1 MNELFLV
8 LFMILLSAFFSGT
21 EIAYFSANRLKIEL
35 RNKQGELN
43 ARILSG
49 FMHKPGTFI
58 TTLLIGNN
66 LALVLYGLGFSR
78 LLDPWM
84 QEIAPS
90 SASGFSLISI
100 LLQTIISTLIILLFG
115 EFIPKAIFRRD
126 PDRMIQLISFPML
139 LFSWILFPVSWIV
152 SRISYALMKYVFR
165 VSTVGEKLVLG
176 RTDLD
181 RFMKET
187 LHSEDG
193 SGKEGNPDI
202 DTEAFNKALDFNKT
216 RVRDIM
222 VPRIDIE
229 AIPADISVP
238 EIRNRFLETGLSR
251 LVVYEDTLD
260 QIKGTVHSI
269 ELFKRPATI
278 EEMIQPVLI
287 VPETMPAHLLLR
299 EFTQKRKSTAIVVD
313 EFGGTSGLVTV
324 EDLVE
329 EILGDIED
337 EHDAP
342 EEEDLLEKQEG
353 PNEWLFSARQS
364 VDYLNETYAFD
375 LPEGDYATLGGFVL
389 HIAETIPAAGDHVPF
404 KDLIFT
410 IVEAE
415 HNRIETLR
423 VVRQESS

>member
-1 MNELFLV
+1 MDEFLV
-8 LFMILLSAFFSGT
+8 LCMILLSAFFSGT

-66 LALVLYGLGFSR
+66 LALVLYGMAFNR
-78 LLDPWM
+78 ILDPWI
-84 QEIAPS
+84 QNIIPAATS
-90 SASGFSLISI
+90 SFSLFSI
-100 LLQTIISTLIILLFG
+100 VFQTIISTIIILLFG
-115 EFIPKAIFRRD
+115 EFLPKAIFRRD
-126 PDRMIQLISFPML
+126 PDRMIQWVSYPML
-139 LFSWILFPVSWIV
+139 LFSWLLFPVSWVV
-152 SRISYALMKYVFR
+152 SRVSYGLMNYVFR
-165 VSTVGEKLVLG
+165 VPSVGEKVVLG

-181 RFMKET
+181 RFMKDT
-187 LHSEDG
+187 LHSDDG
-193 SGKEGNPDI
+193 STKDGNPDI

-222 VPRIDIE
+222 VPRIDIV
-229 AIPADISVP
+229 AVPYDI
-238 EIRNRFLETGLSR
+238 EISDLHSRFLETGLSR

-260 QIKGTVHSI
+260 QIKGSVHSI
-269 ELFKRPATI
+269 ALFKRPTSI

-353 PNEWLFSARQS
+353 PHTWLFSARQA
-364 VDYLNETYAFD
+364 VDYLNETYGFD
-375 LPEGDYATLGGFVL
+375 LPEGDYTTLGGFVL
-389 HIAETIPAAGDHVPF
+389 HTAETIPASGDSIPF
-404 KDLIFT
+404 RDLVFT
-410 IVEAE
+410 VVEAE
-415 HNRIETLR
+415 HNKIETVR
-423 VVRQESS
+423 VIRQEQT

>member
-1 MNELFLV
+1 MNELLLV

-84 QEIAPS
+84 QEIAPTT
-90 SASGFSLISI
+90 ASGFSLISI

-115 EFIPKAIFRRD
+115 EFIPKAVFRRD

-165 VSTVGEKLVLG
+165 VSTVGEKLVFG

-193 SGKEGNPDI
+193 SAKEGNPDI

-229 AIPADISVP
+229 AIPSDIGVSEV
-238 EIRNRFLETGLSR
+238 RNRFLETGLSR

-260 QIKGTVHSI
+260 HIKGTVHSI
-269 ELFKRPATI
+269 ELFKRPASI

-353 PNEWLFSARQS
+353 PNEWVFSARQP

-375 LPEGDYATLGGFVL
+375 LPEGDYTTLGGFVL
-389 HIAETIPAAGDHVPF
+389 HIAETIPAAGDHIPF
-404 KDLIFT
+404 KDLTFT